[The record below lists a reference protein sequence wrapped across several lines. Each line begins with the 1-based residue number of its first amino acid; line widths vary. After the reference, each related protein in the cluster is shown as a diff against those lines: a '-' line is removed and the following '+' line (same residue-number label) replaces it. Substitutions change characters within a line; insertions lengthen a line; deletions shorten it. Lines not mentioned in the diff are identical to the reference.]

1 MKAPF
6 RTRSSPWRAQQ
17 MALIQ
22 EGAANFNR
30 IKNIL
35 IRYEASKVKEK
46 NLRAQR
52 NRLTRLHHTAH
63 ALIQRGPGG
72 QLTPNEQRINN
83 VRKQR
88 HINARQKTRQKIAEL
103 EAKFV
108 QLNRNRAAL
117 SANFQRLTHHR
128 INNNRWTSLQSVL
141 DYLQQRRLARAITTA
156 YFRPGGP
163 HSRKMMANLGIV

>member
-17 MALIQ
+17 MSLIQ

-35 IRYEASKVKEK
+35 TRYEASKARER

-52 NRLTRLHHTAH
+52 NRLRRLHHTAQ
-63 ALIQRGPGG
+63 ALIPRGPGG
-72 QLTPNEQRINN
+72 QLTANEQRINN
-83 VRKQR
+83 VRRQR
-88 HINARQKTRQKIAEL
+88 HINARQKTRQKIANL
-103 EAKFV
+103 EAELV

-117 SANFQRLTHHR
+117 SANFQRLTRHR
-128 INNNRWTSLQSVL
+128 INNNRWTSLPSVL
-141 DYLQQRRLARAITTA
+141 NYLQQRRLARAITTA

-163 HSRKMMANLGIV
+163 HSRKMMANLGIA